1 MPRSS
6 AYLAEFL
13 GTAIL
18 VLGGVGTAV
27 IAGKTVGDLGV
38 ALAFGLTLLA
48 MIYTVGPVSG
58 AHLNPAVTLAMLATG
73 KINAAAAAG
82 YVLAQLAGGLG
93 GAAVILAIARGRD
106 GYTLAADGLGANA
119 YGPDLAGHFSLTTV
133 LVTEVVLTL
142 VLVFVILATTD
153 RIGNAALAGIPIGLT
168 LAVAHLIAIPIDGTS
183 VNPARSLASAVF
195 TGGSALTQLWVF
207 LAAPLAGGLLAAGLY
222 KLVFTN
228 ATTEP
233 VTELEGVPAA

>member
-1 MPRSS
+1 MPRYS

-48 MIYTVGPVSG
+48 MVYTVGPISG
-58 AHLNPAVTLAMLATG
+58 AHLNPAVTLGMLVTG
-73 KINAAAAAG
+73 KIKALAAAG
-82 YVLAQLAGGLG
+82 YVVAQLAGGLG
-93 GAAVILAIARGRD
+93 GAALILVIARGRD
-106 GYTLAADGLGANA
+106 GYSLAADGLGANA
-119 YGPDLAGHFSLTTV
+119 YGPDQAGHFSLTAV

-142 VLVFVILATTD
+142 LLVFVILATTD

-168 LAVAHLIAIPIDGTS
+168 LAVLHLIAIPIDGTS
-183 VNPARSLASAVF
+183 VNPARSFGPALL
-195 TGGSALTQLWVF
+195 TGGTSISQLWVF
-207 LAAPLAGGLLAAGLY
+207 IVAPLVGALLAAGLY
-222 KLVFTN
+222 RLTFT
-228 ATTEP
+228 TTRP